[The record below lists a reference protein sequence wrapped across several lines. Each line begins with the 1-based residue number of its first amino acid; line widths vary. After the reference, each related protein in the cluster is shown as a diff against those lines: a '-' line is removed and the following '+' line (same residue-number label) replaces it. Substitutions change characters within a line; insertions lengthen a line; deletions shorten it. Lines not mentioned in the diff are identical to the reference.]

1 MVEWWYNTSFHST
14 SKMTPYEIVYGVP
27 PPQLIS
33 YILGTTKIQAV
44 EEELKI
50 RDQVISVQL
59 KLSAAQE
66 RMKHFAD
73 RHWTEREFALGDWE
87 YLKLQPYRQVSVS
100 QWKSLKF
107 APRYYGHFQIIQKN
121 WNCCIQIKTAGR
133 FKRYIQ
139 YSMCQSWKA
148 IR

>member
-73 RHWTEREFALGDWE
+73 RH
-87 YLKLQPYRQVSVS
+87 
-100 QWKSLKF
+100 
-107 APRYYGHFQIIQKN
+107 
-121 WNCCIQIKTAGR
+121 
-133 FKRYIQ
+133 
-139 YSMCQSWKA
+139 
-148 IR
+148 